1 MIFSEQH
8 FLTFWTREKTWNILT
23 VLELQWVSRTFT
35 KKRPMGRE
43 GPKVVVRG
51 VGTIELW
58 EVKGEKQFLRGWLCQ
73 SFWRFNSW
81 NVSHTHTFVSEET
94 LCQVSYNVS
103 WAHHASVWVRVEDCP
118 MGGYTPA
125 LPLRAPFVTDS
136 SAAGARES
144 LRPQTCRTKSSWD
157 PPRRM
162 DPARWRWRWEPP
174 FRCSGQEDVAQW
186 IFNVTNWS

>member
-43 GPKVVVRG
+43 GPKVRG

-73 SFWRFNSW
+73 SFWRFKRSFRRKRC
-81 NVSHTHTFVSEET
+81 VKFHI
-94 LCQVSYNVS
+94 VS

-162 DPARWRWRWEPP
+162 DPARWRWRWEPL

-186 IFNVTNWS
+186 FFNVTNWS